1 MRRDKHA
8 HTVPTAMALP
18 PSAHLDARLH
28 APYHV
33 QVERDTTPVADSA
46 AYPDLLM
53 LQWRV
58 TRVFRGDGR
67 LENGDL
73 LRFAVKFHRAGAPD
87 DGPRLRLAD
96 LATLRFVE
104 AFLEGTPP
112 DMRVTAGQLRPISA
126 CSDRPQMDVSTEPE
140 IESMWKVL
148 QRWTTAV
155 RR

>member
-1 MRRDKHA
+1 
-8 HTVPTAMALP
+8 MALP
-18 PSAHLDARLH
+18 PSAHLDARLR

-33 QVERDTTPVADSA
+33 QVERDITPVAYGALDRDS
-46 AYPDLLM
+46 LE

-67 LENGDL
+67 LRTGDV
-73 LRFAVKFHRAGAPD
+73 LRFAVKLHRGGAAPD
-87 DGPRLRLAD
+87 DSPRFRLPD
-96 LATLRFVE
+96 LATLHFAE

-112 DMRVTAGQLRPISA
+112 DMRVTAGQLRPISV

-148 QRWTTAV
+148 QRWITTV

>member
-1 MRRDKHA
+1 
-8 HTVPTAMALP
+8 MALP

-33 QVERDTTPVADSA
+33 QVERDTTPVAHAASVPDS
-46 AYPDLLM
+46 LQ

-67 LENGDL
+67 LKKGDV
-73 LRFAVKFHRAGAPD
+73 LRFAVKLDRGGAAPD
-87 DGPRLRLAD
+87 DGARLRLAD

-112 DMRVTAGQLRPISA
+112 DMRVTAGQLRPISV

-148 QRWTTAV
+148 QRWISGRPA
-155 RR
+155 RP